1 MTIAG
6 LFICILCLLY
16 LLYLGAEKLLARRYR
31 RSLLHVIQ
39 VNGIR
44 GKSSTVRLVDAGL
57 RAGGFRVVSK
67 STGTLPMILHTDGRE
82 EEIRR
87 KRLHFGLVFQSFN
100 LFPQYT
106 ALENVTLAP
115 KLQAKNSEEYKADA
129 KAILKSINDR
139 GMELLSQMGLADR
152 AGYYPH
158 QLSGG
163 QQQRVAIAR
172 ALATRSLP
180 ARCSRSSA
188 ALPRKTRP

>member
-67 STGTLPMILHTDGRE
+67 STGTLPMILHTDGWE

-87 KRLHFGLVFQSFN
+87 GPRPISGSSSPCWLQRIVRGL
-100 LFPQYT
+100 
-106 ALENVTLAP
+106 
-115 KLQAKNSEEYKADA
+115 
-129 KAILKSINDR
+129 R
-139 GMELLSQMGLADR
+139 
-152 AGYYPH
+152 
-158 QLSGG
+158 
-163 QQQRVAIAR
+163 
-172 ALATRSLP
+172 
-180 ARCSRSSA
+180 
-188 ALPRKTRP
+188 

>member
-67 STGTLPMILHTDGRE
+67 STGTLPMILHTDGR
-82 EEIRR
+82 RR
-87 KRLHFGLVFQSFN
+87 R
-100 LFPQYT
+100 
-106 ALENVTLAP
+106 
-115 KLQAKNSEEYKADA
+115 
-129 KAILKSINDR
+129 
-139 GMELLSQMGLADR
+139 
-152 AGYYPH
+152 
-158 QLSGG
+158 
-163 QQQRVAIAR
+163 
-172 ALATRSLP
+172 
-180 ARCSRSSA
+180 SA
-188 ALPRKTRP
+188 AGPRPISGNSSPCWLQRIVRGLR